1 LAGLAGYI
9 HAGEILVAGDFKV
22 GEGFVVCL
30 AAVIGRLNVLDE
42 PGFLQDGI
50 YFIFTFEVADFRHFL
65 HHLSYFRAS
74 ALHQVGSGLKIA
86 AGAITQVFG
95 FADVQNPAIGV
106 FHQIYAWVLRKILDI
121 STDFVETMTAVG
133 SHVPDYISAARY
145 GQIVGDTA
153 MAPGKSPKVGIVMGS
168 DSDWSVM
175 QNCRQML
182 AEFDIACDVRISSA
196 HRSPEATVQYA
207 QQAHQQGVKVIIAA
221 AGMAAHLAGVIAAH
235 TILPVIGVP
244 MAGGPLQGIDALL
257 STVQMPPG
265 VPVATVG
272 IGPTGATNAALLA
285 VQILAINDKK
295 LAEKLIQYKDGL
307 ARSVQEKNEKLQ
319 QNLD

>member
-1 LAGLAGYI
+1 M
-9 HAGEILVAGDFKV
+9 
-22 GEGFVVCL
+22 
-30 AAVIGRLNVLDE
+30 
-42 PGFLQDGI
+42 
-50 YFIFTFEVADFRHFL
+50 
-65 HHLSYFRAS
+65 AS
-74 ALHQVGSGLKIA
+74 
-86 AGAITQVFG
+86 
-95 FADVQNPAIGV
+95 
-106 FHQIYAWVLRKILDI
+106 
-121 STDFVETMTAVG
+121 
-133 SHVPDYISAARY
+133 
-145 GQIVGDTA
+145 
-153 MAPGKSPKVGIVMGS
+153 GKSPKVGIVMGS

-175 QNCRQML
+175 QACQQTL
-182 AEFDIACDVRISSA
+182 AEFGIVCDVRISSA

-272 IGPTGATNAALLA
+272 IGPAGAKNAALLA

-295 LAEKLIQYKDGL
+295 LTEKLIQYKNGL

-319 QNLD
+319 QNLE